1 MYIVFPTLEIAPF
14 INGGIGQYI
23 SQIINYLQSSEY
35 TPLILLYGIPEIT
48 AIKAREYFDSS
59 SLKCEIYH
67 INEFADIQLNSE
79 DIYHVEKTSLALAEG
94 LKKIMADKNIV
105 GVEWCE
111 HGGMGFHTLRDKHFN
126 PDSVFKNIP
135 IWVHL
140 HGSREIWDLTDRY
153 PVALDVSN
161 DYILSN
167 YAERFCLEL
176 ADAWKSPSQSVAD
189 WYTSYFG
196 IHNQVFISPLP
207 YRKLAERN
215 SHRVINHP
223 QLPLKIL
230 CPGRIVHLKGTD
242 IIARA
247 CAEICQTFPEQ
258 IHVTFAGYNLAT
270 TNSKYRSYLDEVKS
284 FISPKFLKYF
294 SFSGQYLAEEY
305 LKIAQESHLAIFASR
320 VETFCLA
327 AHELN
332 WIGVPLVLA
341 DIPAF
346 KEHFQ
351 HGVNCYKFDGSVEGL
366 TALLTQIVQNPEMLN
381 QIASNPVLDFDIDV
395 FNQLVK
401 VPQISKVTA
410 NYFLFTRLQE
420 IHVQPGK
427 IYANNFKHLSVFNLK
442 VLILAIVWK
451 ITKRLAD
458 KISLPVPMRIY
469 IKGVLKKNNA
479 FQ

>member
-14 INGGIGQYI
+14 ISGGIGQYI
-23 SQIINYLQSSEY
+23 SKIIQYLQSSEY
-35 TPLILLYGIPEIT
+35 TPLILLYNIPEIT
-48 AIKAREYFDSS
+48 AIKAREYFNSC

-67 INEFADIQLNSE
+67 INELADIQLNSE
-79 DIYHVEKTSLALAEG
+79 DIYNIEKTSLALAEG
-94 LKKIMADKNIV
+94 LKKIIADKNIV

-111 HGGMGFHTLRDKHFN
+111 HGGMGFHTLRDKHCN
-126 PDSVFKNIP
+126 PDSVFKNVP

-140 HGSREIWDLTDRY
+140 HGAREIWDLTDRY
-153 PVALDVSN
+153 PVALDVGN

-196 IHNQVFISPLP
+196 IHNQVFVSPLP
-207 YRKLAERN
+207 YRQLAEQN
-215 SHRVINHP
+215 SHCAINHP
-223 QLPLKIL
+223 QFPIKIL

-247 CAEICQTFPEQ
+247 CEEICLSLTEQ
-258 IHVTFAGYNLAT
+258 IYVTFAGYNLAT
-270 TNSKYRSYLDEVKS
+270 TNPKYKSYLDEVKS
-284 FISPKFLKYF
+284 FISPNFLKHF
-294 SFSGQYLAEEY
+294 AFSGQYLAEEY
-305 LKIAQESHLAIFASR
+305 LKLAQESHLAIFASR

-332 WIGVPLVLA
+332 WMGVPLILA

-346 KEHFQ
+346 KSHFQ
-351 HGVNCYKFDGSVEGL
+351 HGVNCYKFDGSVQGL
-366 TALLTQIVQNPEMLN
+366 TALLTQIIQNPQMLN
-381 QIASNPVLDFDIDV
+381 QIKSQPISEFDFDV
-395 FNQLVK
+395 FTQLSK
-401 VPQISKVTA
+401 VPQISKISS

-420 IHVQPGK
+420 LDLQPGK
-427 IYANNFKHLSVFNLK
+427 IYANNFKDLSGSSLRS
-442 VLILAIVWK
+442 LILAIVWK

-458 KISLPVPMRIY
+458 KLSLSAPMRIY
-469 IKGVLKKNNA
+469 IKGVLKKNNVL
-479 FQ
+479 Q